1 MIIKQSRE
9 PGSAAGDLSFF
20 FLFHKFP
27 TFFEELLGDGGLQ
40 VWLMGLTPFRIREL
54 LFETLNGNSKAWW
67 EKCGSGKCRQRA
79 RKNKTAEHSNCL
91 RESLCH

>member
-1 MIIKQSRE
+1 MLLETFR
-9 PGSAAGDLSFF
+9 FF
-20 FLFHKFP
+20 FYFTSFQP
-27 TFFEELLGDGGLQ
+27 FFEELLGDGGLQ

>member
-1 MIIKQSRE
+1 MNIKQSRE
-9 PGSAAGDLSFF
+9 PGSAETFRFFF

-27 TFFEELLGDGGLQ
+27 TFFEELLGAGVLQ

-67 EKCGSGKCRQRA
+67 EKCGSGKYRQRA
-79 RKNKTAEHSNCL
+79 RKNKTAEH
-91 RESLCH
+91 